1 MKRMEEADEMGGLP
15 PGEEGKVTS
24 RKLPGISGGKIGA
37 HGDDAD
43 LGFLELNGNIASFS
57 GIARSVEP
65 VLH

>member
-24 RKLPGISGGKIGA
+24 RKLPRISGGEIGA

-43 LGFLELNGNIASFS
+43 HGLLELNGNIASCS
-57 GIARSVEP
+57 GIARGVEP
-65 VLH
+65 VFH